1 VLTSRPRLRKT
12 ALTAHVVASVGWL
25 GAVIAFLALSVL
37 GLASN
42 DPEVV
47 RSAYITME
55 AAGWWVLVPLSVA
68 SLVTGLIQSLGTR
81 WGLFRHYWVI
91 TKLVINLV
99 STAVLLLYM
108 RSLESFAD
116 IARASPSAADLD
128 ELRDPSP
135 LVHSV
140 ATLVLLTLAA
150 VLSIFK
156 PRGVTR
162 YGRRHVA

>member
-1 VLTSRPRLRKT
+1 MLTSRPRLRKT

-25 GAVIAFLALSVL
+25 GAVAVFLALSVV
-37 GLASN
+37 GLVSS

-47 RSAYITME
+47 RSVYISME
-55 AAGWWVLVPLSVA
+55 TAGWYVLIPLSVA

-91 TKLVINLV
+91 TKLVINLI

-116 IARASPSAADLD
+116 IARAT
-128 ELRDPSP
+128 PSP
-135 LVHSV
+135 AIWTSYATHRHSC
-140 ATLVLLTLAA
+140 TR
-150 VLSIFK
+150 S
-156 PRGVTR
+156 PRWCS
-162 YGRRHVA
+162 

>member
-1 VLTSRPRLRKT
+1 
-12 ALTAHVVASVGWL
+12 
-25 GAVIAFLALSVL
+25 VL

-47 RSAYITME
+47 RSAYITLE
-55 AAGWWVLVPLSVA
+55 AAGWWVLVPLSVT

-116 IARASPSAADLD
+116 IARATPSAADLD

-140 ATLVLLTLAA
+140 AALVLLTLAA

-162 YGRRHVA
+162 YGRRHAA

>member
-1 VLTSRPRLRKT
+1 MLTSRPRLRKT

-68 SLVTGLIQSLGTR
+68 SLVTGLIQALGTR
-81 WGLFRHYWVI
+81 WGCSG
-91 TKLVINLV
+91 TTG
-99 STAVLLLYM
+99 S
-108 RSLESFAD
+108 
-116 IARASPSAADLD
+116 
-128 ELRDPSP
+128 
-135 LVHSV
+135 
-140 ATLVLLTLAA
+140 
-150 VLSIFK
+150 
-156 PRGVTR
+156 
-162 YGRRHVA
+162 

>member
-55 AAGWWVLVPLSVA
+55 AAGWWVLVPLSVT

-116 IARASPSAADLD
+116 IARATPSAADLD

-140 ATLVLLTLAA
+140 AALVLLTLAA

-162 YGRRHVA
+162 YGRRHAA

>member
-1 VLTSRPRLRKT
+1 
-12 ALTAHVVASVGWL
+12 
-25 GAVIAFLALSVL
+25 
-37 GLASN
+37 
-42 DPEVV
+42 
-47 RSAYITME
+47 M
-55 AAGWWVLVPLSVA
+55 
-68 SLVTGLIQSLGTR
+68 
-81 WGLFRHYWVI
+81 
-91 TKLVINLV
+91 INLV

-116 IARASPSAADLD
+116 IARATPSPTDLD

-140 ATLVLLTLAA
+140 AALVLLTVAA

-162 YGRRHVA
+162 YGRRHAA

>member
-1 VLTSRPRLRKT
+1 
-12 ALTAHVVASVGWL
+12 
-25 GAVIAFLALSVL
+25 VL

-116 IARASPSAADLD
+116 IARATPSAADLD

-140 ATLVLLTLAA
+140 AALVLLTLAA

-162 YGRRHVA
+162 YGRRHAA

>member
-47 RSAYITME
+47 QSAYITME

-140 ATLVLLTLAA
+140 AALVLLTLAA

-162 YGRRHVA
+162 YGRRHAA